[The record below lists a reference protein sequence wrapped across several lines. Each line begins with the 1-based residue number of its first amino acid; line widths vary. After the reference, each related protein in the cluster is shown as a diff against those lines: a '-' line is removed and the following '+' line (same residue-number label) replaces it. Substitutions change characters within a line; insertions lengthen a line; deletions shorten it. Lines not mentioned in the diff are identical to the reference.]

1 MRFRRADV
9 RFRRRYLVILVL
21 LMVLPLALIVISNSL
36 GHPAPQRVSPA
47 ASPPSPYC
55 RSGDP
60 RAGVYNSSRIRV
72 LANCQ
77 LASGVV
83 RSTTLQDN
91 RYQRIDVS
99 LDAQYA
105 NLLDA
110 GDVKYLNGQLA
121 LELIPP
127 DQATISV
134 PIVGQHIA
142 FVGPWV
148 YDTENHWNAIY
159 PVWSITRS

>member
-1 MRFRRADV
+1 MRFRKADV
-9 RFRRRYLVILVL
+9 RFRRRYLAILVF
-21 LMVLPLALIVISNSL
+21 LMVLPIALIVMSNSL
-36 GHPAPQRVSPA
+36 AHPASQRARPA

-83 RSTTLQDN
+83 RSATLQDN

-99 LDAQYA
+99 LDAQYS

-110 GDVKYLNGQLA
+110 GNVNNLNGLLA

-134 PIVGQHIA
+134 PIVGQHIT

-159 PVWSITRS
+159 PVWSITTS